1 MAINSINTVTAA
13 AAASTQTTTKSA
25 EKTSE
30 TTKKAASSKTASGVI
45 YEKSSDSRTD
55 KASNKTTS
63 KTDNA
68 AIVAKLK
75 ADAEQ
80 RTAQLR
86 SIVEQM
92 MTKQGVA
99 IGTADDMW
107 KFLAKGDFTVSA
119 DVKAQAQ
126 ADIADDGYWG
136 VEQTSDRIL
145 DFAKALSGGDSE
157 KADAMLEAFKK
168 GFEQATK
175 AWGDKLPDISQSVII
190 TRMEGRTPVPSRESI
205 QSFAAHQATMVVFLS
220 TGLLEELSRE
230 LIAGGYT
237 ADTPAAIVY
246 KATWPEEKTF
256 VCTVGTLA
264 ETAKKNQITKTALM
278 IIGNAV
284 SQGNYRRS
292 DLYNPAF
299 TTEFRE
305 AEK

>member
-1 MAINSINTVTAA
+1 MHPASPDKEDHMAINSINTVTAA
-13 AAASTQTTTKSA
+13 AAASTQTTTKTA

-30 TTKKAASSKTASGVI
+30 TTKKTDSSKTASGVI

-63 KTDNA
+63 KADNA

-126 ADIADDGYWG
+126 ADIAEDGYWG
-136 VEQTSDRIL
+136 VNQTSDRIIQ
-145 DFAKALSGGDSE
+145 FATALTGGDPDKIES
-157 KADAMLEAFKK
+157 MREAFKK
-168 GFEQATK
+168 GYAQAEKT
-175 AWGDKLPDISQSVII
+175 WGGSLPEISQKTYDAVMEKFDKL
-190 TRMEGRTPVPSRESI
+190 
-205 QSFAAHQATMVVFLS
+205 AADAGLAT
-220 TGLLEELSRE
+220 
-230 LIAGGYT
+230 
-237 ADTPAAIVY
+237 
-246 KATWPEEKTF
+246 
-256 VCTVGTLA
+256 
-264 ETAKKNQITKTALM
+264 
-278 IIGNAV
+278 
-284 SQGNYRRS
+284 
-292 DLYNPAF
+292 
-299 TTEFRE
+299 E
-305 AEK
+305 A